1 MRFISEGVKNGI
13 WSGRLV
19 ADAAPA
25 RLCAV
30 RGSDIL
36 AVAEITADGVD
47 GWRVSVALPGS
58 VVSDGA
64 QTLTLIAD
72 AGAAGDP
79 VLPDAVTLARLDLIA
94 GTPLQGDL
102 SAEILL
108 LREEI
113 ELLKREFR
121 RFAFDR

>member
-13 WSGRLV
+13 WTGRLV
-19 ADAAPA
+19 VDAVPA

-36 AVAEITADGVD
+36 AVAEMTADDVD

-58 VVSDGA
+58 AVSDGA

-79 VLPDAVTLARLDLIA
+79 VLPDAATLESVGNRLVATGAQVA
-94 GTPLQGDL
+94 GVECGLEAQDPFGNRIKIVLG
-102 SAEILL
+102 
-108 LREEI
+108 
-113 ELLKREFR
+113 
-121 RFAFDR
+121 